1 VLTSDHIAR
10 QSGSRRRGK
19 RKHGDMI
26 DSVLLANELEAMP
39 DLATS
44 DDYQELSLW
53 NSTAKLTHA
62 VYTQID
68 VMLEG
73 DGLVSLWFHVRFQ
86 LILCCEVLI
95 VPFQLMPFE
104 AICALIAWP
113 CRIKCPHTSWVL
125 GILDKF
131 SRQ

>member
-1 VLTSDHIAR
+1 MHHYVCRVISSDHAAR

-19 RKHGDMI
+19 RKHGDAI

-73 DGLVSLWFHVRFQ
+73 DGLVSLWFHARFQ
-86 LILCCEVLI
+86 LVLCCEFFP
-95 VPFQLMPFE
+95 VPFQLMLF
-104 AICALIAWP
+104 
-113 CRIKCPHTSWVL
+113 
-125 GILDKF
+125 G
-131 SRQ
+131 